1 MPRHEEKICPRCQA
15 RFECKVGSINLCQ
28 CQTVQ
33 LNDDERAYIQ
43 AQFDDCLCANCLLAL
58 KKEYNQRKFEGKFNR
73 VYALYNLKSPLK
85 KS

>member
-1 MPRHEEKICPRCQA
+1 M
-15 RFECKVGSINLCQ
+15 GSINLCQ

-43 AQFDDCLCANCLLAL
+43 AQFDDCLCANCLLEL